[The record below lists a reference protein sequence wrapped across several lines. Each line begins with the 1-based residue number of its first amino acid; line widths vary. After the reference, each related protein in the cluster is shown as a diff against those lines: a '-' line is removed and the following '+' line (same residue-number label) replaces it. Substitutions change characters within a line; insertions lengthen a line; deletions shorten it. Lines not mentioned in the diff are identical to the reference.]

1 MNSKPPSILIAGLG
15 NLLLSDDGV
24 GIHAIRELAD
34 LSLEGVVI
42 ADIGTAIF
50 HAVHYL
56 ETADR
61 VLLID
66 AVKAGGA
73 PGTLYMLDAEDVCE
87 DGPAASIH
95 TLGMRSLARLMPDPS
110 LCPPMTVLG
119 VEPESLDYGEELSDP
134 VRAALPEVINV
145 AKNTVRSW
153 MNPLLNDQLI
163 TKESVPC

>member
-1 MNSKPPSILIAGLG
+1 MNANPPSILIAGLG

-24 GIHAIRELAD
+24 GIHAVHELSA
-34 LSLEGVVI
+34 LCLEGVVT
-42 ADIGTAIF
+42 ADIGTAVF

-56 ETADR
+56 ECADR

-73 PGTLYMLDAEDVCE
+73 PGEIYLLDAEDVRE

-95 TLGMRSLARLMPDPS
+95 TLGMRSLARLMPDPA

-119 VEPESLDYGEELSDP
+119 IEPGSLDYGMELSAP
-134 VRAALPEVINV
+134 VQAALPKVIET
-145 AKNTVRSW
+145 ARDTIRSW
-153 MNPLLNDQLI
+153 MNSSRIDSLI
-163 TKESVPC
+163 TKVLTPC